1 MDIRPCGSGSSFGLN
16 ALFHW
21 GYRSFTAGIDFT
33 RFVDLALVPP
43 CFHKKAE
50 ARCASAKR
58 DSGGSRR
65 LSHAAQTLAAIG
77 QMDAHRSFGGVGIL
91 ALDGV
96 KNHGVF
102 AVNTLQIGA
111 FFFLDELW

>member
-1 MDIRPCGSGSSFGLN
+1 M
-16 ALFHW
+16 FHW

-33 RFVDLALVPP
+33 RFVDLALVPL

-50 ARCASAKR
+50 ARCDGEKR
-58 DSGGSRR
+58 DSDGSRR

-96 KNHGVF
+96 
-102 AVNTLQIGA
+102 
-111 FFFLDELW
+111 